1 MHRIQILHL
10 SEDEDGCRINTLV
23 TGLKPLSIPTENAV
37 HGEFMHGV
45 DNADSSRDNPVLG
58 RLVERVVAM

>member
-1 MHRIQILHL
+1 M
-10 SEDEDGCRINTLV
+10 CRINTLV
-23 TGLKPLSIPTENAV
+23 TGLKLLSISTENAV